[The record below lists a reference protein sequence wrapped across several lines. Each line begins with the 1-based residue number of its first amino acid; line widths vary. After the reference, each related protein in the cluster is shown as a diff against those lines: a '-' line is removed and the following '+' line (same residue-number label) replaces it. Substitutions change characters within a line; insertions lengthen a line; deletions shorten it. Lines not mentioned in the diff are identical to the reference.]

1 MSEITKRAKWALLA
15 CGPLV
20 LIAGGVMAE
29 SNAGVLSPR
38 LPWIAPSRYAKK
50 TNPIQADAT
59 SIETG
64 AKVYEAQCLACHGK
78 TGAGDGIRAGELDPR
93 PNDLSKPEV
102 WLQTDGELF
111 YKVFKGRTPMP
122 TFDKLLTADE
132 IWHVITYIRTLA
144 PEPAVLGSR
153 FDIGA
158 ARRTSIGAVVAAA
171 TRYHDAAV
179 HADAKAMAA
188 AAQEAAQAA
197 DALNSINLTD
207 QDKAI
212 ADLWKSSASSLASR
226 ATALASAS
234 ADASDALDHFTDA
247 LALVLRSFGGVDS
260 GLVYQ
265 FILPTAGAAGDAL
278 AWFQTDSA
286 PRAPFQQ
293 GDSSGK
299 PPVVYVFGPSTST
312 K

>member
-1 MSEITKRAKWALLA
+1 
-15 CGPLV
+15 
-20 LIAGGVMAE
+20 
-29 SNAGVLSPR
+29 
-38 LPWIAPSRYAKK
+38 
-50 TNPIQADAT
+50 
-59 SIETG
+59 
-64 AKVYEAQCLACHGK
+64 
-78 TGAGDGIRAGELDPR
+78 
-93 PNDLSKPEV
+93 
-102 WLQTDGELF
+102 
-111 YKVFKGRTPMP
+111 
-122 TFDKLLTADE
+122 
-132 IWHVITYIRTLA
+132 
-144 PEPAVLGSR
+144 
-153 FDIGA
+153 
-158 ARRTSIGAVVAAA
+158 
-171 TRYHDAAV
+171 
-179 HADAKAMAA
+179 MAA

-226 ATALASAS
+226 ATALASAP